1 MRQLTDSGLSTET
14 ARGMINNVVT
24 NQSAMLATNQVM
36 MIVSV
41 CLILSAFSIWLAP
54 REGRKTQSVEK

>member
-1 MRQLTDSGLSTET
+1 
-14 ARGMINNVVT
+14 MINNVVT